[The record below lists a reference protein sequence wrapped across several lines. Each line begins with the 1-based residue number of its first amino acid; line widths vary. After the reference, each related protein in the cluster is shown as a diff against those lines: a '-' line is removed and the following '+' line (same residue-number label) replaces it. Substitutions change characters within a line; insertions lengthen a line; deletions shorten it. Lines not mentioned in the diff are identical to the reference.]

1 MNQRFLPVVFFTLS
15 LIICV
20 PPNTLFAQSEQADQ
34 LEEVR
39 SELERLEQQK
49 AETEIRQ
56 STTHRQLGEI
66 EQKSS
71 QLRKKIRNTQKRR
84 NELDNSLEKVR
95 QDHESLLADMDS
107 RREQLK
113 SSMTLSFAISRLDP
127 LKLLLSENDPARISR
142 TVAYYRYFTN
152 SQIEQI
158 NELMTLQRDI
168 EHAQQK
174 IMDSQNELVALAEQ
188 LATQESDLKS
198 SQQQKQKLLA
208 SLDRELATTE
218 QKIKNA
224 KVNERRLLK
233 LITDLKTE
241 SPTQPR
247 QVGNFSTMK
256 GKLQLPLDAPITNR
270 YGDAKRIA
278 GLTWEGVMLSPQPEQ
293 EVSAI
298 FSGQV
303 VYADWLQ
310 GFGQLMIIDHGEGY
324 LSLYAHNEWL
334 TKSIGDAVSTGE
346 VIALAGST
354 GGLRE
359 PGLYFEIREN
369 NMPQDPLLWCRRS

>member
-1 MNQRFLPVVFFTLS
+1 MNQRFLAVALFTLS
-15 LIICV
+15 LIIGG
-20 PPNTLFAQSEQADQ
+20 PPSTLLAQSEETEQ

-39 SELERLEQQK
+39 SELKRLEQK
-49 AETEIRQ
+49 KSETETRQ
-56 STTHRQLGEI
+56 STTRQQLDEI
-66 EQKSS
+66 EQQSS
-71 QLRKKIRNTQKRR
+71 QLRKTIRNTQ
-84 NELDNSLEKVR
+84 NQQSELDNNLDKIQ
-95 QDHESLLADMDS
+95 QDHESLLTDMDS
-107 RREQLK
+107 KRDQLR

-158 NELMTLQRDI
+158 NELMILQRDI
-168 EHAQQK
+168 EHTRQK
-174 IMDSQNELVALAEQ
+174 IVDHQNELEALAEQ
-188 LATQESDLKS
+188 LATQKSDLNS

-218 QKIKNA
+218 QKIENA

-241 SPTQPR
+241 SPARPSRT
-247 QVGNFSTMK
+247 GNFVSMK
-256 GKLQLPLDAPITNR
+256 GELQLPLDAPITNR
-270 YGDAKRIA
+270 YGDAKQVA

-369 NMPQDPLLWCRRS
+369 NVPQDPLLWCRRS

>member
-1 MNQRFLPVVFFTLS
+1 MLFALS

-20 PPNTLFAQSEQADQ
+20 PPGALFAQNEQAEQ

-95 QDHESLLADMDS
+95 QDHESLLATMDS
-107 RREQLK
+107 RRDQLK

-127 LKLLLSENDPARISR
+127 LKLLLSDNDPARISR

-152 SQIEQI
+152 SQLEQI
-158 NELMTLQRDI
+158 NELMILQRDI
-168 EHAQQK
+168 EQAQQK
-174 IMDSQNELVALAEQ
+174 IIDNQNELAALAEQ

-208 SLDRELATTE
+208 SLDRELTTTE
-218 QKIKNA
+218 QKIENA

-241 SPTQPR
+241 SPAPPSRT
-247 QVGNFSTMK
+247 GNFATMK
-256 GKLQLPLDAPITNR
+256 GKLQLPLNAPITNH

-293 EVSAI
+293 EVFAI

-334 TKSIGDAVSTGE
+334 TKSIGDAVNTGE